1 MSCTSKL
8 RRFLL
13 DRSRRILLA
22 AAGLMVFALG
32 AYLQLQADIG
42 LSPWFALNQGLSRTF
57 PISYGNASIVVSFLV
72 LAADLILRE
81 PIGIGTI
88 LDILVVGW
96 GTDFFLSLE
105 LVPVQTR
112 FAVQLSLLLAGLVAC
127 ALGQYLYMKAAL
139 SCGPRD
145 ALMVALGRRV
155 TRVSIGTVNIL
166 LSLAV
171 LTAGTLLGSRVGP
184 GTLIG
189 LFGTGVV
196 MDLVFHLLRFE
207 PRTVVNEG
215 AAQTW
220 SAFTAAWRTDQG
232 E

>member
-1 MSCTSKL
+1 MPQHAAL
-8 RRFLL
+8 PRFLL
-13 DRSRRILLA
+13 DRGRRILLA
-22 AAGLMVFALG
+22 VGGLMVIALG

-57 PISYGNASIVVSFLV
+57 PISYGNASIAVSFLV

-88 LDILVVGW
+88 LDILVIGW
-96 GTDFFLSLE
+96 GTDFFLSLG

-112 FAVQLSLLLAGLVAC
+112 LVPQLLMLLAGITVC
-127 ALGQYLYMKAAL
+127 AFGQYLYMRAAL

-145 ALMVALGRRV
+145 ALMVALGRRI
-155 TRVSIGTVNIL
+155 TQVSIGTVNIL

-171 LTAGTLLGSRVGP
+171 LTAGTLLGSRVGV

-189 LFGTGVV
+189 LFGTGVI

-207 PRTVVNEG
+207 PRTVINEG
-215 AAQTW
+215 IVQTW
-220 SAFTAAWRTDQG
+220 AAFTAAWRG
-232 E
+232 N